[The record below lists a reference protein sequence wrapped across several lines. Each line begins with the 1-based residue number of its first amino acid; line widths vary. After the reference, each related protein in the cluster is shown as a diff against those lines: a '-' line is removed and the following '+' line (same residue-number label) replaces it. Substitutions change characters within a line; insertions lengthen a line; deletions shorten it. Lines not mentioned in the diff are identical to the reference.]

1 MTNGYV
7 AADLMALCREAINHA
22 IEKWMRQ
29 QSEPMYEDVSVGDKA
44 KLTLEDF
51 AAAMAKIGPSIQRG
65 FETMVEKK
73 TWEDIGGLEPVKQ
86 VT

>member
-29 QSEPMYEDVSVGDKA
+29 QSQSMHENEIINDEA
-44 KLTLEDF
+44 NLTLEDF
-51 AAAMAKIGPSIQRG
+51 AAAMAKVGPSIQRG

-73 TWEDIGGLEPVKQ
+73 TWDDIGGLEPVKQ
-86 VT
+86 VA